1 MENAAAWESREDTD
15 TAVRAAGLQEPSSFQ
30 LERWRNALLLPPAR
44 QLPEAYRGSRVEYPP
59 GTARQT
65 TRLMELLRDNETF
78 KYVGWELWW
87 EGFDVGEEYWKP
99 KLEEAAAT
107 GDLAIKKLKPLLALW
122 RSGGGDEDETVFDK
136 VQREIPATALA
147 PQIARRLSAAEMA
160 AYLRILAHVAGGK
173 FSEFDD
179 IPDPAS
185 LSEYEI
191 VVSGLDMENA
201 GNYDEGPP
209 GKSKPKPDQVFGKD
223 INFIQVLPEV
233 LSVIARTLRRN
244 TLSDC

>member
-1 MENAAAWESREDTD
+1 
-15 TAVRAAGLQEPSSFQ
+15 V
-30 LERWRNALLLPPAR
+30 R
-44 QLPEAYRGSRVEYPP
+44 QLPDDYHGSRVEYPP

-65 TRLMELLRDNETF
+65 ARLMELLRDNETF
-78 KYVGWELWW
+78 KHVGWELWW
-87 EGFDVGEEYWKP
+87 EGFDVGEQYWKP
-99 KLEEAAAT
+99 KLEAAAAT
-107 GDLAIKKLKPLLALW
+107 GDLGIKKLKPLLVLW
-122 RSGGGDEDETVFDK
+122 RSGGGDEDETAFDK

-147 PQIARRLSAAEMA
+147 PQIARRSNAAEMA

-209 GKSKPKPDQVFGKD
+209 GKG
-223 INFIQVLPEV
+223 
-233 LSVIARTLRRN
+233 
-244 TLSDC
+244 